1 MAQYSQQ
8 DNLLVLGW
16 QVNPE
21 AHPIYWLNKDATVE
35 IQQDRDLARVSA
47 DLMDSHTVIV
57 AQSGSG
63 KSFFLGRLIEELL
76 MRTKCRCLIFDPN
89 GDFSR
94 MDHINEDVWQQRGY
108 DLVSGNGLLTH
119 DTKNAFVTSWGMIH
133 KRVRTRRPPGNS
145 SIAERLDVWWPGLSN
160 DILAAVF
167 DDPIRRSELYHCH
180 EFVKAISEL
189 QMVRHKLGRQEGT
202 LIDRAEQIYNTWG
215 DEKNTTDD
223 IEAYLNQEFEIPQA
237 GQVVTIYPIPFVS
250 WSMHKDPVKREQ
262 AMNQVKRRA
271 ASALRYFPKE
281 IATFYFGKAR
291 EYETT
296 DIIAKEP
303 PKSSKELPRLD
314 IVDLASLPDNNTRY
328 LVTNT
333 IIAEESERARQNW
346 WEIMVENMDDTRVP
360 VFVVLEEAHNFIPE
374 EPHNRAQAAL
384 RDQFRTIAA
393 EGRKY
398 GLFLILVSQR
408 PDKLDHLILSECAN
422 KAIMR
427 LDSRTI
433 VQLVREK
440 LGLQDVDPYLLDK
453 TAQFKK
459 GRVLITGQWTSR
471 PEIFYCAARRTLQ
484 GGRDLQK
491 KYWARPNLP
500 MPTSFVQADK

>member
-1 MAQYSQQ
+1 MAQSLNE

-21 AHPIYWLNKDATVE
+21 GHPVYWLNENAKVGL
-35 IQQDRDLARVSA
+35 QHNSDLLRVSA

-76 MRTKCRCLIFDPN
+76 IRTKCRCLIFDPN

-94 MDHINEDVWQQRGY
+94 MDQINEDVWQERSY
-108 DLVSGNGLLTH
+108 DLRSGSGLLSH
-119 DTKNAFVTSWGMIH
+119 DTKNAFLSSWGGIQ
-133 KRVRTRRPPGNS
+133 KQVRTRRPPGNG
-145 SIAERLDVWWPGLSN
+145 SINERLDVWWPGLSN
-160 DILAAVF
+160 DLLAEVF
-167 DDPIRRSELYHCH
+167 DDPMKRSELYHCH

-189 QMVRHKLGRQEGT
+189 QMVRYKLGRQEGT

-215 DEKNTTDD
+215 DKENTTED
-223 IEAYLNQEFEIPQA
+223 IEAFLNQEFEIPQA
-237 GQVVTIYPIPFVS
+237 RQVVTIYPIPFVS
-250 WSMHKDPVKREQ
+250 WSMHKDPAKRKE
-262 AMNQVKRRA
+262 AMEQVKRRA
-271 ASALRYFPKE
+271 ASALRYFTKE
-281 IATFYFGKAR
+281 MARFYFGKAR
-291 EYETT
+291 EYEAT

-303 PKSSKELPRLD
+303 PKSSRDLPRLD

-328 LVTNT
+328 LVTNS
-333 IIAEESERARQNW
+333 IIAEEWERARQNW
-346 WEIMVENMDDTRVP
+346 WESMVENMDDTRVP

-374 EPHNRAQAAL
+374 EPRNRAQAAL

-440 LGLQDVDPYLLDK
+440 LGLQDIDPYMLDRTIHYGPMDFTARNILLC
-453 TAQFKK
+453 
-459 GRVLITGQWTSR
+459 S
-471 PEIFYCAARRTLQ
+471 P
-484 GGRDLQK
+484 
-491 KYWARPNLP
+491 
-500 MPTSFVQADK
+500 

>member
-1 MAQYSQQ
+1 MALNE

-21 AHPIYWLNKDATVE
+21 GHPVYWLNENAKVGL
-35 IQQDRDLARVSA
+35 QHNSDLLKVSA

-76 MRTKCRCLIFDPN
+76 IRTKCRCLIFDPN

-94 MDHINEDVWQQRGY
+94 MDQINENVWQERNY
-108 DLVSGNGLLTH
+108 DLRSGNALLSH
-119 DTKNAFVTSWGMIH
+119 DTKNDFLSSWGGIQ
-133 KRVRTRRPPGNS
+133 KRVRTRRPPGKG
-145 SIAERLDVWWPGLSN
+145 SINERLEVWWPGLSN
-160 DILAAVF
+160 DLLAEVF
-167 DDPIRRSELYHCH
+167 DDPMKRSELYHCH

-189 QMVRHKLGRQEGT
+189 QMVRYKLGRQEGT

-215 DEKNTTDD
+215 DKENTTED

-237 GQVVTIYPIPFVS
+237 GQVVTINPIPFVS
-250 WSMHKDPVKREQ
+250 WSMHKDPFKRKE
-262 AMNQVKRRA
+262 AMEQVKRRA
-271 ASALRYFPKE
+271 ASSLRYFTKE
-281 IATFYFGKAR
+281 MARFYFGRAR
-291 EYETT
+291 EYEETA
-296 DIIAKEP
+296 IIAKEP
-303 PKSSKELPRLD
+303 PKSSSELPRLD

-328 LVTNT
+328 LVTNS
-333 IIAEESERARQNW
+333 IIAEEWERARQNW
-346 WEIMVENMDDTRVP
+346 WESMVENRDDTRVP
-360 VFVVLEEAHNFIPE
+360 VFVVLEEAHNFVPE
-374 EPHNRAQAAL
+374 ETRNRAQAAL
-384 RDQFRTIAA
+384 KDQFRTIAA
-393 EGRKY
+393 EGRKF

-440 LGLQDVDPYLLDK
+440 LGLQDIDPYMLDK
-453 TAQFKK
+453 TVQFKK
-459 GRVLITGQWTSR
+459 GRVLITGQWTPR
-471 PEIFYCAARRTLQ
+471 PDVFYCAARRTVQ

-491 KYWARPNLP
+491 KYWARPHFP
-500 MPTSFVQADK
+500 